1 MAAMDPSVSSLM
13 TYQRF
18 REEALRG
25 WPDFRARR
33 EERLLQWER
42 NGKAAEKITENILED
57 LFTLVLGWPL
67 GSLNHQV
74 GHADLILTDLG
85 VKHLVVEAKRP
96 GLLQWNRRAVDEA
109 LAQALRYGG
118 EQRVRCI
125 AVSDG
130 MLLYAADIANGG
142 LRDRVFVHLTEETLP
157 EALWWLS
164 RHGIYRPA
172 PEDVA
177 VSFEALC
184 AVGGDEVP
192 PPGAGAADGGLLLHP
207 RYGISCRC
215 FAYVGHP
222 SKTSTWKLPYLK
234 ADGSVD
240 EKRLP
245 KAIQCILTNYR
256 GARVGGIPE
265 AAIADVLVRLGIA
278 AARLGRMPG
287 QCGEAADVYRSL
299 AAALEQFERHEEVQ
313 AKASEEVV
321 QAINVRG

>member
-1 MAAMDPSVSSLM
+1 MDTSVIRLM

-25 WPDFRARR
+25 WPEFRARR

-74 GHADLILTDLG
+74 GYADLILTDLG

-96 GLLQWNRRAVDEA
+96 GLLQWNRRAVDDA

-142 LRDRVFVHLTEETLP
+142 LRDRLFVHLTEETLP

-177 VSFEALC
+177 ISFNPLC
-184 AVGGDEVP
+184 PVDREEPLGPEGTD
-192 PPGAGAADGGLLLHP
+192 GLLLHP
-207 RYGISCRC
+207 RYRIPCRC

-234 ADGSVD
+234 ADGAVD

-256 GARVGGIPE
+256 GAKVGGIPE
-265 AAIADVLVRLGIA
+265 AAIPDVLVRLGIA

-299 AAALEQFERHEEVQ
+299 AAALEQFERQEEIQVRT
-313 AKASEEVV
+313 EEQVV
-321 QAINVRG
+321 PSVDGRG